1 MTESINGQCPLE
13 IEINGETDNLIS
25 EGFLKTEKPSRKKS
39 VSFHENVT
47 DIDAESEC
55 AENLQN
61 GSQEDHVE
69 DLSEIFNVSEKIN
82 FFKKAFIDQ
91 AQTKEPRSLGHQTSI
106 PQARLAFVT
115 GMVQSPSAGNC
126 SRVEQGRDD
135 TSVAQR
141 DDKDD
146 TEMKKCFVVSV
157 EVPTDEQ
164 RSGSQNGEAM
174 ATTLT
179 YSKIFASQKNMVIEN
194 GVISEGKLVKFNLV
208 HILSFSSS
216 FVFVYHCIRH
226 N

>member
-1 MTESINGQCPLE
+1 MTESINGHFPVE
-13 IEINGETDNLIS
+13 NGISKETDSFTS
-25 EGFLKTEKPSRKKS
+25 EKKEKPPRKKS

-61 GSQEDHVE
+61 GSQEDHEE

-82 FFKKAFIDQ
+82 FFKNAFIDQ

-135 TSVAQR
+135 TTVAQR

-146 TEMKKCFVVSV
+146 TEMKRCSVVSV
-157 EVPTDEQ
+157 EVPSDEQ

-194 GVISEGKLVKFNLV
+194 GGISEGNLVKFNLV
-208 HILSFSSS
+208 HILSVASS
-216 FVFVYHCIRH
+216 FAFVFYHCIKH

>member
-1 MTESINGQCPLE
+1 MTESMNGQCPVE
-13 IEINGETDNLIS
+13 NGINEETDNSIS
-25 EGFLKTEKPSRKKS
+25 QGLSRTEKSSRKKS

-47 DIDAESEC
+47 DIDAESVS

-61 GSQEDHVE
+61 GSQEDHEE

-82 FFKKAFIDQ
+82 FFKNAFSDQ

-115 GMVQSPSAGNC
+115 GMVQSPSAGSC
-126 SRVEQGRDD
+126 SRVEQGRED
-135 TSVAQR
+135 TTVAQR

-146 TEMKKCFVVSV
+146 TEMKRCFVVSV

-164 RSGSQNGEAM
+164 RFGSQNGEAM

-194 GVISEGKLVKFNLV
+194 GGISEGKLVKFNLFR
-208 HILSFSSS
+208 ILSVASSV
-216 FVFVYHCIRH
+216 VFVYHCIRH

>member
-1 MTESINGQCPLE
+1 MTESINGHFPVE
-13 IEINGETDNLIS
+13 NGISKETDSFAS
-25 EGFLKTEKPSRKKS
+25 EKKEKPPRKKS

-55 AENLQN
+55 AEKLQN
-61 GSQEDHVE
+61 GSQEDHEE

-82 FFKKAFIDQ
+82 FFKNAFIDQ

-135 TSVAQR
+135 TTVAQR

-146 TEMKKCFVVSV
+146 TEMKRCSVVSV
-157 EVPTDEQ
+157 EVPSDEQ

-179 YSKIFASQKNMVIEN
+179 YSKIFASQKNMVVEN
-194 GVISEGKLVKFNLV
+194 GGISEGKLVKLNLV
-208 HILSFSSS
+208 HILSVASS
-216 FVFVYHCIRH
+216 FAFVFYHCIKH